1 MATFMMRRTVY
12 EALTRAQ
19 QGRLRGL
26 NPALLL
32 GEPAIYSDGTNE
44 WCIWDDWRYTLDH
57 VAMLGAHARQPAA
70 ANPSR
75 VDPKDITYSE
85 NGNPRQETLDAQT
98 APATVRMGSGVPT
111 GWKPVE
117 ALEV

>member
-19 QGRLRGL
+19 QGRLRGI

-32 GEPAIYSDGTNE
+32 GEPAIFSDGTNE

-57 VAMLGAHARQPAA
+57 AARLGAQARQPGRS
-70 ANPSR
+70 NPNR
-75 VDPKDITYSE
+75 VDPKNITFSE
-85 NGNPRQETLDAQT
+85 GGNPWQETLDAQN
-98 APATVRMGSGVPT
+98 APATVRMGDGVPA
-111 GWKPVE
+111 GWSPVD
-117 ALEV
+117 V